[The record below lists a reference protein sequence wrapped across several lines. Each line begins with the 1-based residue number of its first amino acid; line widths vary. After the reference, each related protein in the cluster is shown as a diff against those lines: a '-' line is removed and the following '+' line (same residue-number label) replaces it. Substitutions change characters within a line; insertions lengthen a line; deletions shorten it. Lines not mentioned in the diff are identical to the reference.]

1 MSFIKKMFSSTNSIK
16 KVQKYS
22 EFKPCVPYWKI
33 RNIKEN
39 IAYII
44 PLSEKFKERP
54 SRIQTTPIV
63 SYDEKTGRIE
73 TENSIYLPY
82 VEESLRPKKTPLHDI
97 EFDDILNQEVVIS
110 EGIDFDFTGD
120 YLKKFEESDHNAEIL
135 AQELGRVI
143 NNENQIIV
151 VDDEIIL

>member
-1 MSFIKKMFSSTNSIK
+1 
-16 KVQKYS
+16 
-22 EFKPCVPYWKI
+22 
-33 RNIKEN
+33 
-39 IAYII
+39 
-44 PLSEKFKERP
+44 
-54 SRIQTTPIV
+54 
-63 SYDEKTGRIE
+63 
-73 TENSIYLPY
+73 
-82 VEESLRPKKTPLHDI
+82 
-97 EFDDILNQEVVIS
+97 VVIS